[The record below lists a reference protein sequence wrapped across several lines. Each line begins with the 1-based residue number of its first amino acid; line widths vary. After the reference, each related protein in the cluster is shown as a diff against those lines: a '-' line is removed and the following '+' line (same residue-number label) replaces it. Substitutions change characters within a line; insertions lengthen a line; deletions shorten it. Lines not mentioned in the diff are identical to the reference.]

1 MEKNNLFKSIFKKD
15 GTEEPPAPL
24 YTIIKKVEEQIEP
37 YERNM
42 ILNIVK
48 YMDAT
53 VKDIIVP
60 RVDVISVSL
69 NAEIDDIIK
78 LLDDNG
84 ISRLPV
90 YDGTPDNVV
99 GILHAKDILKYF
111 TKREDFN
118 LSSIVRPPLF
128 VPESKKIND
137 LLWEL
142 REKKTHLAIVVDEY
156 GGMSG
161 LLALEDIIEKIVGNI
176 QDEFDKES
184 ESIVKID
191 DKTYV
196 VNPRINIWELNDEIG
211 TNINEE
217 DIDTLGGLIFMLS
230 GNIPKKNDKIKY
242 KNYLFTVETIDDRK
256 LKKIKI
262 EILDDEED
270 ES

>member
-1 MEKNNLFKSIFKKD
+1 MEKNNIFKSIFKKD
-15 GTEEPPAPL
+15 GIEEPPLQL
-24 YTIIKKVEEQIEP
+24 YAIIKKVEDEIEP
-37 YERNM
+37 YEKNM
-42 ILNIVK
+42 ILNIIR

-53 VKDIIVP
+53 VKEIIVP
-60 RVDVISVSL
+60 RVDVVSVPL
-69 NAEIDDIIK
+69 NAQIDEIIK

-99 GILHAKDILKYF
+99 GILHVKDILKYF
-111 TKREDFN
+111 RKKEDFE
-118 LSSIVRPPLF
+118 LSSIIRPPLF

-137 LLWEL
+137 LLVEL

-184 ESIVKID
+184 EPIVKIGEN
-191 DKTYV
+191 TYM

-211 TNINEE
+211 TDINEE

-242 KNYLFTVETIDDRK
+242 KNYLFTVENIDDRK

-262 EILDDEED
+262 EILNSD
-270 ES
+270 